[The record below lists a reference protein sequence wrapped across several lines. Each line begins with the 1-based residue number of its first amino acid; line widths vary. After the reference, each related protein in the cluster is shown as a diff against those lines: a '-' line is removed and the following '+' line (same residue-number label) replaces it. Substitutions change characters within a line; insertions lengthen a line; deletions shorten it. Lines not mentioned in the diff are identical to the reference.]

1 MSFGKLLRKKDVHP
15 FKPVGISQNVS
26 MIVRDSTSGEI
37 VSVHK
42 GHNSATNSL
51 LCGIAHYLTGDGV
64 LNQGYHMLSY
74 YVPKY
79 ISLGTMGLINQEE
92 DENGLPAGIGVS
104 AGTEEERFIQYLIQ
118 VPGYGADGYDPNLNN
133 NRDYFGL
140 GPIFADRE
148 SNIESEILQL
158 GDINFDGKI
167 DSEDVQLLVNYISGL
182 IQFTDKQLIVANVD
196 KDSNGV
202 INCNDLA
209 LLQRCVAG
217 ELTPEDLGTVEYT
230 PSTAPT
236 INCELISASFPR
248 AQISY
253 RDIVPETES
262 EIPQTIDV
270 IFSAMISTG
279 ALAQFREPGKDYI
292 FITEA
297 GLWSKK
303 YWEDG
308 GDNGLLAGY
317 RIAPP
322 NKKNWAMTSEAVT
335 DDIAKEYLQSQGI
348 NNPTLE
354 QIEAIKPEVAQN
366 NRNILKQN
374 IIRVGPN
381 QVVQVIWKIQLGG
394 IEQLGGL
401 SELYPNDPTMRWV
414 DWE

>member
-1 MSFGKLLRKKDVHP
+1 MLDSIKAAAKNLRTEH
-15 FKPVGISQNVS
+15 NVS
-26 MIVRDSTSGEI
+26 IRVLDSKSGKVI
-37 VSVHK
+37 SSHI
-42 GHNSATNSL
+42 GHNAATNSL
-51 LCGIAHYLTGDGV
+51 LVGIAHYLTGDGV
-64 LNQGYHMLSY
+64 LNQGYHMLNY
-74 YVPKY
+74 YIPKY
-79 ISLGTMGLINQEE
+79 ISLGTMGLINQDE

-104 AGTEEERFIQYLIQ
+104 EGSEEGRFVDYLLQ

-140 GPIFADRE
+140 GPVFADRDTSKIVTE
-148 SNIESEILQL
+148 TIQL
-158 GDINFDGKI
+158 GDINLDGVVNNADI
-167 DSEDVQLLVNYISGL
+167 LLFADYLAGNVKL
-182 IQFTDKQLIVANVD
+182 TDKQLLAADVNQD
-196 KDSNGV
+196 GE
-202 INCNDLA
+202 INCSDLA
-209 LLQRCVAG
+209 LITQCVSG
-217 ELTPEDLGTVEYT
+217 EITLGTVEYR
-230 PSTAPT
+230 PSIAPT
-236 INCELISASFPR
+236 INCELISDSFPR
-248 AQISY
+248 VQISY

-303 YWEDG
+303 DWESG

-322 NKKNWAMTSEAVT
+322 NKQNWAMTAESVS
-335 DDIAKEYLQSQGI
+335 DDYAITYLKDQGI
-348 NNPTLE
+348 DTPTE
-354 QIEAIKPEVAQN
+354 DQIQSIKPEIAQN
-366 NRNILKQN
+366 NRQILKQN

-394 IEQLGGL
+394 LEQLGGL
-401 SELYPNDPTMRWV
+401 SDLYPSGSVLRWV

>member
-1 MSFGKLLRKKDVHP
+1 MLDSIKAAAKNLRTEH
-15 FKPVGISQNVS
+15 NVS
-26 MIVRDSTSGEI
+26 IRVLDSKSGKVI
-37 VSVHK
+37 SSHI
-42 GHNSATNSL
+42 GHNAATNSL
-51 LCGIAHYLTGDGV
+51 LVGIAHYLTGDGV
-64 LNQGYHMLSY
+64 LNQGYHMLNY
-74 YVPKY
+74 YIPKY
-79 ISLGTMGLINQEE
+79 ISLGTMGLINQDE

-104 AGTEEERFIQYLIQ
+104 EGSEEGRFVDYLLQ

-140 GPIFADRE
+140 GPVFADRDTSKIVTE
-148 SNIESEILQL
+148 TIQL
-158 GDINFDGKI
+158 GDINLDG
-167 DSEDVQLLVNYISGL
+167 VVNNADILMFADYLAGNVKL
-182 IQFTDKQLIVANVD
+182 TDKQLLAADVNQD
-196 KDSNGV
+196 GE
-202 INCNDLA
+202 INCSDLA
-209 LLQRCVAG
+209 LITQCVSG
-217 ELTPEDLGTVEYT
+217 EITLGTVEYR
-230 PSTAPT
+230 PSIAPT
-236 INCELISASFPR
+236 INCELISDSFPR
-248 AQISY
+248 VQISY

-303 YWEDG
+303 DWESG

-322 NKKNWAMTSEAVT
+322 NKQNWAMTAESVS
-335 DDIAKEYLQSQGI
+335 DDYAITYLKDQGI
-348 NNPTLE
+348 DNPTE
-354 QIEAIKPEVAQN
+354 DQIQSIKPEIAQN
-366 NRNILKQN
+366 NRQILKQN

-394 IEQLGGL
+394 LEQLGGL
-401 SELYPNDPTMRWV
+401 SDLYPSGSVLRWV

>member
-1 MSFGKLLRKKDVHP
+1 MLDSIKAAAKNLRTEH
-15 FKPVGISQNVS
+15 NVS
-26 MIVRDSTSGEI
+26 IRVLDSKSGKVI
-37 VSVHK
+37 SSHI
-42 GHNSATNSL
+42 GHNAATNSL
-51 LCGIAHYLTGDGV
+51 LVGIAHYLTGDGV
-64 LNQGYHMLSY
+64 LNQGYHMLNY
-74 YVPKY
+74 YIPKY
-79 ISLGTMGLINQEE
+79 ISLGTMGLINQDE

-104 AGTEEERFIQYLIQ
+104 EGSEEARFVDYLLQ

-140 GPIFADRE
+140 GPVFADRDTSKIVTE
-148 SNIESEILQL
+148 TIQL
-158 GDINFDGKI
+158 GDINLDG
-167 DSEDVQLLVNYISGL
+167 VVNNADILMFADYLAGNVKL
-182 IQFTDKQLIVANVD
+182 TDKQLLAADVNQD
-196 KDSNGV
+196 GE
-202 INCNDLA
+202 INCSDLA
-209 LLQRCVAG
+209 LITQCVSG
-217 ELTPEDLGTVEYT
+217 EITLGTVEYR
-230 PSTAPT
+230 PSIAPT
-236 INCELISASFPR
+236 INCELISDSFPR
-248 AQISY
+248 VQISY

-303 YWEDG
+303 DWESG

-322 NKKNWAMTSEAVT
+322 NKQNWAMTAESVS
-335 DDIAKEYLQSQGI
+335 DDYAITYLKDQGI
-348 NNPTLE
+348 DTPTE
-354 QIEAIKPEVAQN
+354 DQIQSIKPEIAQN
-366 NRNILKQN
+366 NRQILKQN

-394 IEQLGGL
+394 LEQLGGL
-401 SELYPNDPTMRWV
+401 SDLYPSGSVLRWV

>member
-1 MSFGKLLRKKDVHP
+1 MLDSIKAAAKNLRTEH
-15 FKPVGISQNVS
+15 NVS
-26 MIVRDSTSGEI
+26 IRVLDSKSGKVI
-37 VSVHK
+37 SSHI
-42 GHNSATNSL
+42 GHNAATNSL
-51 LCGIAHYLTGDGV
+51 LVGIAHYLTGDGV
-64 LNQGYHMLSY
+64 LNQGYHMLNY
-74 YVPKY
+74 YIPKY
-79 ISLGTMGLINQEE
+79 ISLGTMGLINQDE

-104 AGTEEERFIQYLIQ
+104 EGSEEDRFVDYLLQ

-140 GPIFADRE
+140 GPVFADRDTSKIVTE
-148 SNIESEILQL
+148 TIQL
-158 GDINFDGKI
+158 GDINLDG
-167 DSEDVQLLVNYISGL
+167 VVNNADILMFADYLAGNVKL
-182 IQFTDKQLIVANVD
+182 TDKQLLAADVNQD
-196 KDSNGV
+196 GE
-202 INCNDLA
+202 INCSDLA
-209 LLQRCVAG
+209 LITQCVSG
-217 ELTPEDLGTVEYT
+217 EITLGTVEYR
-230 PSTAPT
+230 PSIAPT
-236 INCELISASFPR
+236 INCELISDSFPR
-248 AQISY
+248 VQISY

-303 YWEDG
+303 DWESG

-322 NKKNWAMTSEAVT
+322 NKQNWAMTAESVS
-335 DDIAKEYLQSQGI
+335 DDYAITYLKDQGI
-348 NNPTLE
+348 DNPTE
-354 QIEAIKPEVAQN
+354 DQIQSIKPEIAQN
-366 NRNILKQN
+366 NRQILKQN

-394 IEQLGGL
+394 LEQLGGL
-401 SELYPNDPTMRWV
+401 SDLYPSGIVLRWV

>member
-1 MSFGKLLRKKDVHP
+1 MLDSIKAAAKNLRTEH
-15 FKPVGISQNVS
+15 NVS
-26 MIVRDSTSGEI
+26 IRVLDSKSGKVI
-37 VSVHK
+37 SSHI
-42 GHNSATNSL
+42 GHNAATNSL
-51 LCGIAHYLTGDGV
+51 LVGIAHYLTGDGV
-64 LNQGYHMLSY
+64 LNQGYHMLNY
-74 YVPKY
+74 YIPKY
-79 ISLGTMGLINQEE
+79 ISLGTMGLINQDE

-104 AGTEEERFIQYLIQ
+104 EGSEEDRFVDYLLQ

-140 GPIFADRE
+140 GPVFADRDTSKIVTE
-148 SNIESEILQL
+148 TIQL
-158 GDINFDGKI
+158 GDINLDG
-167 DSEDVQLLVNYISGL
+167 VVNNADILMFADYLAGNVNL
-182 IQFTDKQLIVANVD
+182 TDKQLLAADVNQD
-196 KDSNGV
+196 GE
-202 INCNDLA
+202 INCSDLA
-209 LLQRCVAG
+209 LITQCVSG
-217 ELTPEDLGTVEYT
+217 EITLGTVEYR
-230 PSTAPT
+230 PSIAPT
-236 INCELISASFPR
+236 INCELISDSFPR
-248 AQISY
+248 VQISY

-303 YWEDG
+303 DWESG

-322 NKKNWAMTSEAVT
+322 NKHNWAMTAESVS
-335 DDIAKEYLQSQGI
+335 DDYAITYLKDQGI
-348 NNPTLE
+348 DTPTE
-354 QIEAIKPEVAQN
+354 DQIQSIKPEIAQN
-366 NRNILKQN
+366 NRQILKQN

-394 IEQLGGL
+394 LEQLGGL
-401 SELYPNDPTMRWV
+401 SDLYPSGSVLRWV

>member
-1 MSFGKLLRKKDVHP
+1 MDSIKAAAKNLRTEH
-15 FKPVGISQNVS
+15 NVS
-26 MIVRDSTSGEI
+26 IRVLDSKSGKVI
-37 VSVHK
+37 SSHI
-42 GHNSATNSL
+42 GHNAATNSL
-51 LCGIAHYLTGDGV
+51 LVGIAHYLTGDGV
-64 LNQGYHMLSY
+64 LNQGYHMLNY
-74 YVPKY
+74 YIPKY
-79 ISLGTMGLINQEE
+79 ISLGTMGLINQDE

-104 AGTEEERFIQYLIQ
+104 EGSEEDRFVDYLLQ

-140 GPIFADRE
+140 GPVFADRDTSKIVTE
-148 SNIESEILQL
+148 TIQL
-158 GDINFDGKI
+158 GDINLDG
-167 DSEDVQLLVNYISGL
+167 VVNNADILMFADYLAGNVKL
-182 IQFTDKQLIVANVD
+182 TDKQLLAADVNQD
-196 KDSNGV
+196 GE
-202 INCNDLA
+202 INCSDLA
-209 LLQRCVAG
+209 LITQCVSG
-217 ELTPEDLGTVEYT
+217 EITLGTVEYR
-230 PSTAPT
+230 PSIAPT
-236 INCELISASFPR
+236 INCELISDSFPR
-248 AQISY
+248 VQISY

-303 YWEDG
+303 DWESG

-322 NKKNWAMTSEAVT
+322 NKQNWAMTAESVS
-335 DDIAKEYLQSQGI
+335 DDYAITYLKDQGI
-348 NNPTLE
+348 DTPTE
-354 QIEAIKPEVAQN
+354 DQIQSIKPEIAQN
-366 NRNILKQN
+366 NKQILKQN

-394 IEQLGGL
+394 LEQLGGL
-401 SELYPNDPTMRWV
+401 SGLYPSGSVLRWV

>member
-1 MSFGKLLRKKDVHP
+1 MLDSIKAAAKNLRTEH
-15 FKPVGISQNVS
+15 NVS
-26 MIVRDSTSGEI
+26 IRVLDSKSGKVI
-37 VSVHK
+37 SSHI
-42 GHNSATNSL
+42 GHNAATNSL
-51 LCGIAHYLTGDGV
+51 LVGIAHYLTGDGV
-64 LNQGYHMLSY
+64 LNQGYHMLNY
-74 YVPKY
+74 YIPKY
-79 ISLGTMGLINQEE
+79 ISLGTMGLINQDE

-104 AGTEEERFIQYLIQ
+104 EGSEEDRFVDYLLQ

-140 GPIFADRE
+140 GPVFADRDTSKIVTE
-148 SNIESEILQL
+148 TIQL
-158 GDINFDGKI
+158 GDINLDG
-167 DSEDVQLLVNYISGL
+167 VVNNADILMFADYLAGNVNL
-182 IQFTDKQLIVANVD
+182 TDKQLLAADVNQD
-196 KDSNGV
+196 GE
-202 INCNDLA
+202 INCSDLA
-209 LLQRCVAG
+209 LITQCVS
-217 ELTPEDLGTVEYT
+217 EEITLDTVEYR
-230 PSTAPT
+230 PSIAPT
-236 INCELISASFPR
+236 INCELISDSFPR
-248 AQISY
+248 VQISY

-303 YWEDG
+303 DWESG

-322 NKKNWAMTSEAVT
+322 NKQNWAMTAESVS
-335 DDIAKEYLQSQGI
+335 DDYAITYLKDQGI
-348 NNPTLE
+348 DNPTE
-354 QIEAIKPEVAQN
+354 DQIQSIKPEIAQN
-366 NRNILKQN
+366 NRQILKQN

-394 IEQLGGL
+394 LEQLGGL
-401 SELYPNDPTMRWV
+401 SDLYPSGSVLRWV